1 MKNRMAMYEIS
12 TINLLNS
19 ICYITVFL
27 SIKMPN
33 PTFQRG
39 KKIRQREKMKAAA
52 FSINKEMMFYFLNIA
67 FVSFQ

>member
-12 TINLLNS
+12 TINLLNF

-39 KKIRQREKMKAAA
+39 KKIRHREKMKAAA

-67 FVSFQ
+67 LVSFQ

>member
-1 MKNRMAMYEIS
+1 MKNRMAIYEIS

-33 PTFQRG
+33 PTPQRG
-39 KKIRQREKMKAAA
+39 KKIRHREKMKAAA

-67 FVSFQ
+67 LVSFQ

>member
-1 MKNRMAMYEIS
+1 MAMYEIS

-33 PTFQRG
+33 PTFQREKRSG
-39 KKIRQREKMKAAA
+39 TEKK
-52 FSINKEMMFYFLNIA
+52 
-67 FVSFQ
+67 